1 MACISI
7 RLVVILVCLS
17 QLILMINAVPITRS
31 GALVQKSRGCDAD
44 VENIHKA
51 NMYGSWKVE
60 TTARRM
66 GVELNDYP
74 GSGANNRHTPRPP
87 LGF

>member
-1 MACISI
+1 MERDVQSDLSSLFKILHNI
-7 RLVVILVCLS
+7 REIVGF
-17 QLILMINAVPITRS
+17 ITQAS
-31 GALVQKSRGCDAD
+31 
-44 VENIHKA
+44 
-51 NMYGSWKVE
+51 MYGSWKVE

>member
-1 MACISI
+1 MERDVQSDLSSLFKILHNI
-7 RLVVILVCLS
+7 REIVGF
-17 QLILMINAVPITRS
+17 IT
-31 GALVQKSRGCDAD
+31 Q
-44 VENIHKA
+44 A

>member
-1 MACISI
+1 MQSDLSSLFKILHNI
-7 RLVVILVCLS
+7 REIVGF
-17 QLILMINAVPITRS
+17 IT
-31 GALVQKSRGCDAD
+31 Q
-44 VENIHKA
+44 A